1 MTGLLPVHPPGYL
14 ERLSHAG
21 GGQTAAPPLFAIV
34 GDTSTPPLAGVDA
47 AAAAAGT
54 GAGGAVGAVGA
65 GAAGSA
71 VGV

>member
-14 ERLSHAG
+14 EHLSHAG
-21 GGQTAAPPLFAIV
+21 GGQTVAPPLFAVV
-34 GDTSTPPLAGVDA
+34 GDTSTPPLAEVDA
-47 AAAAAGT
+47 AADAAGT
-54 GAGGAVGAVGA
+54 GAGGAGGA